1 MTQKRFV
8 DDFGTTVT
16 SYRDKHYKP
25 FGTGKKMKVT
35 LTRTDKKNVQH
46 VSTRTIENL
55 MAGMK
60 ADIGKDVIATFRRQ
74 LPMIANLGWAYKDM
88 HQMPRVCATSELTR
102 TADGELEFKK
112 WNGLV
117 LLTIG
122 SLDDSS
128 QIEQAKA
135 LAMGMPS
142 TLAAFAGSSGKTVKL
157 LVRIAPKDQP
167 MPETEAEV
175 DRLCEAGYQY
185 AVKIYG
191 GLFAGQIIQQKA
203 SARMCFRRTIDQHP
217 LLNLKAIAL
226 KVSTIEA
233 LPTAKAQQPEQRH
246 TDYDKYNDYEYLY
259 RSAVAQVS
267 EEMGSRFDGDKHRDQ
282 AFMTA
287 VASRLRQLGVPAEE
301 AVLHMRSHL
310 WTEAE
315 DDHIRAIV
323 GTVYAENSKQKTKE
337 DSALQIRKEQQ
348 QMMDYLASRYVFRF
362 NTVMGY
368 TEYRPNNTWVHPYVP
383 VDERVL
389 NRMAIECRL
398 AGLNVWDKDI
408 SRYIHSAYIPE
419 YNPVWEYL
427 SACRGKWD
435 GKDRI
440 RELARRVP
448 TKNPYWPDW
457 FYTWFLGMVRQW
469 QSSIYD
475 RYGNQVAPL
484 LISKQGWNKSTFIQS
499 LLPPELQWGFTN
511 QLDVSEKRQTL
522 QAMSQFLLI
531 NLDEFNQI
539 SPQLQQGFLKNVI
552 TLPCVKVKRP
562 YGKHVEPFPRMASFI
577 GATNQADVLTDPSG
591 GRRFLGIE
599 LAGPIDVSQHPNYEQ
614 LFAQALYALDH
625 HESYYFNDEQTQ
637 QILESN
643 RQFQQLTPAEQYFND
658 CFEPANSESDGEYL
672 TSSAI
677 FAHIKKIAGSDLR
690 LNSLNHFGR
699 TLSNIPN
706 LQRKRTMKGTEYL
719 VKLRKN
725 KV

>member
-1 MTQKRFV
+1 
-8 DDFGTTVT
+8 
-16 SYRDKHYKP
+16 
-25 FGTGKKMKVT
+25 MKVT
-35 LTRTDKKNVQH
+35 LIRTDKKNVQH
-46 VSTRTIENL
+46 VSTRTIETL
-55 MAGMK
+55 MERMK
-60 ADIGKDVIATFRRQ
+60 TDIGKDAIASFRRQ
-74 LPMIANLGWAYKDM
+74 LPMIANLGWEYRDM
-88 HQMPRVCATSELTR
+88 HLMPRVCATSELTKK
-102 TADGELEFKK
+102 ANSDLEFGK
-112 WNGLV
+112 WNGLI
-117 LLTIG
+117 LLTLG
-122 SLDDSS
+122 KFEDAG
-128 QIEQAKA
+128 QIEQTKA

-142 TLAAFAGSSGKTVKL
+142 TLAAFTGSSGKTVKL

-167 MPETEAEV
+167 MPESEAEA
-175 DRLCEAGYQY
+175 DKLAKAGYHY

-191 GLFAGQIIQQKA
+191 GLFEGQIVQQEA
-203 SARMCFRRTIDQHP
+203 SARMTFRMTMDQHP
-217 LLNLKAIAL
+217 LVNLKATAL
-226 KVSTIEA
+226 QVSTLEK
-233 LPTAKAQQPEQRH
+233 LPTAKPQLPEQLQ
-246 TDYDKYNDYEYLY
+246 TDHDKYNDYEYLY
-259 RSAVAQVS
+259 RSASVQVM
-267 EEMGSRFDGDKHRDQ
+267 EEMGARFDGDKYRHEVYL
-282 AFMTA
+282 TA
-287 VASRLRQLGVPAEE
+287 LARRLRQFGFPEEE

-315 DDHIRAIV
+315 DDQIRAIV
-323 GTVYAENSKQKTKE
+323 GAVFAEKATKQNITGE
-337 DSALQIRKEQQ
+337 SALQIRKDQQ
-348 QMMDYLASRYVFRF
+348 QVMDYLSSRYVFRF

-383 VDERVL
+383 VDDRVL

-398 AGLNVWDKDI
+398 AGLNAWDKDVA
-408 SRYIHSAYIPE
+408 RYIHSSFIPE

-427 SACRGKWD
+427 SECRGKWD

-448 TKNPYWPDW
+448 TKNPHWPDW

-522 QAMSQFLLI
+522 LAMSQFLLI

-562 YGKHVEPFPRMASFI
+562 YGRHVEPFPRMASFI

-599 LAGPIDVSQHPNYEQ
+599 LTGPIDMSQNPNYEQ
-614 LFAQALYALDH
+614 IFAQALYALDR
-625 HESYYFNDEQTQ
+625 HEAYYFDDEQTQ

-643 RQFQQLTPAEQYFND
+643 RQFQQFTPAEQYFND
-658 CFEPANSESDGEYL
+658 CFEPATSESDGEYL

-677 FAHIKKIAGSDLR
+677 FAHIKKLAGSDLR

-706 LQRKRTMKGTEYL
+706 LQRRRTKKGTEYL
-719 VKLRKN
+719 VKLLK
-725 KV
+725 

>member
-1 MTQKRFV
+1 
-8 DDFGTTVT
+8 
-16 SYRDKHYKP
+16 
-25 FGTGKKMKVT
+25 MKVT
-35 LTRTDKKNVQH
+35 LIRTDKKNVQH
-46 VSTRTIENL
+46 VSTRTIETL
-55 MAGMK
+55 MERMK
-60 ADIGKDVIATFRRQ
+60 TDIGKDAIASFRRQ
-74 LPMIANLGWAYKDM
+74 LPMIANLGWEYRDM
-88 HQMPRVCATSELTR
+88 HLMPRVCATSELTKK
-102 TADGELEFKK
+102 ANSDLEFGK
-112 WNGLV
+112 WNGLI
-117 LLTIG
+117 LLTLG
-122 SLDDSS
+122 KFEDAG
-128 QIEQAKA
+128 QIEQTKA

-142 TLAAFAGSSGKTVKL
+142 TLAAFMGSSGKTVKL

-167 MPETEAEV
+167 MPESEAEA
-175 DRLCEAGYQY
+175 DKLAKAGYHY

-191 GLFAGQIIQQKA
+191 GLFEGQIVQQEA
-203 SARMCFRRTIDQHP
+203 SARMTFRMTMDQHP
-217 LLNLKAIAL
+217 LVNLKATAL
-226 KVSTIEA
+226 QVSTLEK
-233 LPTAKAQQPEQRH
+233 LPTAKPQLPEQLQ
-246 TDYDKYNDYEYLY
+246 TDHDKYNDYEYLY
-259 RSAVAQVS
+259 RSASVQVM
-267 EEMGSRFDGDKHRDQ
+267 EEMGARFDGDKHRHE
-282 AFMTA
+282 AYLTA
-287 VASRLRQLGVPAEE
+287 LARRLRQFGFPEEE

-323 GTVYAENSKQKTKE
+323 GAAYAEKATKQNITGE
-337 DSALQIRKEQQ
+337 SALQIRKDQQ
-348 QMMDYLASRYVFRF
+348 QVMDYLSSRYVFRF

-383 VDERVL
+383 VDDRVL

-398 AGLNVWDKDI
+398 AGLNAWDKDVA
-408 SRYIHSAYIPE
+408 RYIHSSFIPE

-427 SACRGKWD
+427 SECRGKWD

-448 TKNPYWPDW
+448 TKNPHWPDW

-522 QAMSQFLLI
+522 LAMSQFLLI

-562 YGKHVEPFPRMASFI
+562 YGRHVEPFPRMASFI

-599 LAGPIDVSQHPNYEQ
+599 LTGPIDMSQNPNYEQ
-614 LFAQALYALDH
+614 IFAQALYALDH
-625 HESYYFNDEQTQ
+625 HEAYYFNDEQTQ
-637 QILESN
+637 QIIESN
-643 RQFQQLTPAEQYFND
+643 RQFLQFTPAEQYFND
-658 CFEPANSESDGEYL
+658 CFEPATSESDGEYL

-677 FAHIKKIAGSDLR
+677 FAHIKKLAGSDLR

-706 LQRKRTMKGTEYL
+706 LQRRRTKKGTEYL
-719 VKLRKN
+719 VKLLK
-725 KV
+725 

>member
-1 MTQKRFV
+1 
-8 DDFGTTVT
+8 
-16 SYRDKHYKP
+16 
-25 FGTGKKMKVT
+25 MKAT
-35 LTRTDKKNVQH
+35 LIRTDKKNIQH
-46 VSTRTIENL
+46 VSNRTIEKL
-55 MAGMK
+55 MESMK
-60 ADIGKDVIATFRRQ
+60 TDIGKGAIATFRLQ
-74 LPMIANLGWAYKDM
+74 LPMIANLGWEYKDM
-88 HQMPRVCATSELTR
+88 HLMPRVCATSELTKK
-102 TADGELEFKK
+102 ANGDLEFGK
-112 WNGLV
+112 WNGLI
-117 LLTIG
+117 LLTLG
-122 SLDDSS
+122 EFNDNG
-128 QIEQAKA
+128 QVEQTKA

-142 TLAAFAGSSGKTVKL
+142 TFAAFAGSSGKTVKL

-167 MPETEAEV
+167 MPETEAEA
-175 DRLCEAGYQY
+175 DKLCESGYNY
-185 AVKIYG
+185 AMKVYG
-191 GLFAGQIIQQKA
+191 GLFSGQIVEQKA
-203 SARMCFRRTIDQHP
+203 SARMTFRMTMDKNP
-217 LLNLKAIAL
+217 LLNLKATAL
-226 KVSTIEA
+226 QVSTLEE
-233 LPTAKAQQPEQRH
+233 LPTAKPLQPEQRQ

-259 RSAVAQVS
+259 RSASTQIQ
-267 EEMGSRFDGDKHRDQ
+267 EEMGSRFEGDKHRYE
-282 AFMTA
+282 AYLTA
-287 VASRLRQLGVPAEE
+287 LTRRLRQFGFPEE
-301 AVLHMRSHL
+301 ESILHMRSHL
-310 WTEAE
+310 WTEVE
-315 DDHIRAIV
+315 DDHIRTIV
-323 GTVYAENSKQKTKE
+323 RTVYAEGNTKLKKAG
-337 DSALQIRKEQQ
+337 DNALQIRKDQQ
-348 QMMDYLASRYVFRF
+348 QMMEYLSSRYVFRF

-383 VDERVL
+383 VDDRVL

-398 AGLNVWDKDI
+398 AGLNTWDKDI
-408 SRYIHSAYIPE
+408 SRYIHSSYITE

-427 SACRGKWD
+427 SECRGKWD

-448 TKNPYWPDW
+448 TKNPNWPDW
-457 FYTWFLGMVRQW
+457 FYTGFLGMVRQW

-475 RYGNQVAPL
+475 RYGNQIAPL

-599 LAGPIDVSQHPNYEQ
+599 LTGPIDISHNINYEQ
-614 LFAQALYALDH
+614 IFAQALYALDH
-625 HESYYFNDEQTQ
+625 HELYYFNDEQTQ

-658 CFEPANSESDGEYL
+658 CFEPATSENDGKYL

-677 FAHIKKIAGSDLR
+677 FAHIKKLAGSDLR
-690 LNSLNHFGR
+690 LNNLNHFGR

-706 LQRKRTMKGTEYL
+706 LKRKRTTKGTEYL
-719 VKLRKN
+719 VKLRK
-725 KV
+725 

>member
-1 MTQKRFV
+1 
-8 DDFGTTVT
+8 
-16 SYRDKHYKP
+16 
-25 FGTGKKMKVT
+25 MKVT
-35 LTRTDKKNVQH
+35 LIRTDKKNVQH
-46 VSTRTIENL
+46 VSTRTIETL
-55 MAGMK
+55 MERMK
-60 ADIGKDVIATFRRQ
+60 TDIGKDAIASFRRQ
-74 LPMIANLGWAYKDM
+74 LPMIANLGWEYRDM
-88 HQMPRVCATSELTR
+88 HLMPRVCATSELTKK
-102 TADGELEFKK
+102 ANSDLEFGK
-112 WNGLV
+112 WNGLI
-117 LLTIG
+117 LLTLG
-122 SLDDSS
+122 KFEDAG
-128 QIEQAKA
+128 QIEQTKA

-142 TLAAFAGSSGKTVKL
+142 TLAAFMGSSGKTVKL

-167 MPETEAEV
+167 MPESEAEA
-175 DRLCEAGYQY
+175 DKLAKAGYHY

-191 GLFAGQIIQQKA
+191 GLFEGQIVQQEA
-203 SARMCFRRTIDQHP
+203 SARMTFRMTMDQHP
-217 LLNLKAIAL
+217 LVNLKATAL
-226 KVSTIEA
+226 QVSTLEK
-233 LPTAKAQQPEQRH
+233 LPTAKPQLPEQLQ
-246 TDYDKYNDYEYLY
+246 TDHDKYNDYEYLY
-259 RSAVAQVS
+259 RSASVQVM
-267 EEMGSRFDGDKHRDQ
+267 EEMGARFDGDKYRHEVYL
-282 AFMTA
+282 TA
-287 VASRLRQLGVPAEE
+287 LARRLRQFGFPEEE

-315 DDHIRAIV
+315 DDQIRAIV
-323 GTVYAENSKQKTKE
+323 GAAYVEKATKQKTNGE
-337 DSALQIRKEQQ
+337 AALQIRKDQQ
-348 QMMDYLASRYVFRF
+348 QVMDYLSSRYVFRF

-383 VDERVL
+383 VDDRVL

-398 AGLNVWDKDI
+398 AGLNAWDKDVA
-408 SRYIHSAYIPE
+408 RYIHSSFIPE

-427 SACRGKWD
+427 SECRGKWD

-448 TKNPYWPDW
+448 TKNPHWPDW

-522 QAMSQFLLI
+522 LAMSQFLLI

-562 YGKHVEPFPRMASFI
+562 YGRHVEPFPRMASFI

-599 LAGPIDVSQHPNYEQ
+599 LTGPIDMSQNPNYEQ
-614 LFAQALYALDH
+614 IFAQALYALDR
-625 HESYYFNDEQTQ
+625 HEAYYFDDEQTQ

-643 RQFQQLTPAEQYFND
+643 RQFQQFTPAEQYFND
-658 CFEPANSESDGEYL
+658 CFEPATSESDGEYL

-677 FAHIKKIAGSDLR
+677 FAHIKKLAGSDLR

-706 LQRKRTMKGTEYL
+706 LQRRRTKKGTEYL
-719 VKLRKN
+719 VKLLK
-725 KV
+725 

>member
-1 MTQKRFV
+1 
-8 DDFGTTVT
+8 
-16 SYRDKHYKP
+16 
-25 FGTGKKMKVT
+25 MKVT
-35 LTRTDKKNVQH
+35 LIRTDKKNVQH
-46 VSTRTIENL
+46 VSTRTIETL
-55 MAGMK
+55 MERMK
-60 ADIGKDVIATFRRQ
+60 TDIGKDAIASFRRQ
-74 LPMIANLGWAYKDM
+74 LPMIANLGWEYKDM
-88 HQMPRVCATSELTR
+88 HLMPRVCATSELTKK
-102 TADGELEFKK
+102 ANKDLEFGQ
-112 WNGLV
+112 WNGLI
-117 LLTIG
+117 LLTLG
-122 SLDDSS
+122 KFEDAGL
-128 QIEQAKA
+128 IEQTKA

-142 TLAAFAGSSGKTVKL
+142 TLAAFMGSSGKTVKL
-157 LVRIAPKDQP
+157 LVRIAPKNQP
-167 MPETEAEV
+167 MPESEAEA
-175 DRLCEAGYQY
+175 DKLAKAGYHY

-191 GLFAGQIIQQKA
+191 GLFEGQIIQQEP
-203 SARMCFRRTIDQHP
+203 SARMTFRMTMDQHP
-217 LLNLKAIAL
+217 LLNLKATAL
-226 KVSTIEA
+226 QVSTLEE
-233 LPTAKAQQPEQRH
+233 LPTAKPQQPEQLQ
-246 TDYDKYNDYEYLY
+246 TDHNKYNDYEYLY
-259 RSAVAQVS
+259 RSASVQVM
-267 EEMGSRFDGDKHRDQ
+267 EEMGARFDGDKHRHE
-282 AFMTA
+282 AYLTA
-287 VASRLRQLGVPAEE
+287 LARRLRQFGFPEEE

-323 GTVYAENSKQKTKE
+323 GAAYAEKATKQKTNGE
-337 DSALQIRKEQQ
+337 TALQIRKDQQ
-348 QMMDYLASRYVFRF
+348 QVMDYLSSRYVFRF

-383 VDERVL
+383 VDDRVL

-398 AGLNVWDKDI
+398 AGLNAWDKDVA
-408 SRYIHSAYIPE
+408 RYIHSSFIPE

-427 SACRGKWD
+427 GECRGKWD

-448 TKNPYWPDW
+448 TKNPHWPDW

-562 YGKHVEPFPRMASFI
+562 YGRHVEPFPRMASFI

-591 GRRFLGIE
+591 GRRFIGIE
-599 LAGPIDVSQHPNYEQ
+599 LTAPIDMSQNPNYEQ
-614 LFAQALYALDH
+614 IFAQALYALDH
-625 HESYYFNDEQTQ
+625 HEAYYFNDEQTQ
-637 QILESN
+637 KILESN

-658 CFEPANSESDGEYL
+658 CFEPATSESDGEYL

-677 FAHIKKIAGSDLR
+677 FAHIKKLAGSDLR

-706 LQRKRTMKGTEYL
+706 LQRRRTKKGTEYL
-719 VKLRKN
+719 VKRLK
-725 KV
+725 

>member
-1 MTQKRFV
+1 
-8 DDFGTTVT
+8 
-16 SYRDKHYKP
+16 
-25 FGTGKKMKVT
+25 MKVT
-35 LTRTDKKNVQH
+35 LIRTDKKNVQH
-46 VSTRTIENL
+46 VSTRTIETL
-55 MAGMK
+55 MERMK
-60 ADIGKDVIATFRRQ
+60 TDVGKEAIATFRRQ
-74 LPMIANLGWAYKDM
+74 LPMIANLGWEYKDM
-88 HQMPRVCATSELTR
+88 HLMPRVCATSELTKK
-102 TADGELEFKK
+102 ANKDLEFGQ
-112 WNGLV
+112 WNGLI
-117 LLTIG
+117 LLTLG
-122 SLDDSS
+122 KFEDAGL
-128 QIEQAKA
+128 IEQTKE

-142 TLAAFAGSSGKTVKL
+142 TLAAFMGSSGKTVKL
-157 LVRIAPKDQP
+157 LVRIAPKNQP
-167 MPETEAEV
+167 MPESEAEA
-175 DRLCEAGYQY
+175 DKLAKAGYHY

-191 GLFAGQIIQQKA
+191 GLFEGQIIQQEP
-203 SARMCFRRTIDQHP
+203 SARMTFRMTMDQHP
-217 LLNLKAIAL
+217 LVNLKATAL
-226 KVSTIEA
+226 QVSTLEE
-233 LPTAKAQQPEQRH
+233 LPTAKPQQPEQLQ
-246 TDYDKYNDYEYLY
+246 TDHDKYNDYEYLY
-259 RSAVAQVS
+259 RSASVQVM
-267 EEMGSRFDGDKHRDQ
+267 EEMGARFDGDKHRRE
-282 AFMTA
+282 AFLTA
-287 VASRLRQLGVPAEE
+287 LARRLRQFGFPEEE

-323 GTVYAENSKQKTKE
+323 RAAYAEKATKQKTNGE
-337 DSALQIRKEQQ
+337 TALQIRKDQQ
-348 QMMDYLASRYVFRF
+348 QVMDYLSSRYVFRF

-383 VDERVL
+383 VDDRVL

-398 AGLNVWDKDI
+398 AGLNAWDKDVA
-408 SRYIHSAYIPE
+408 RYIHSSFIPE

-427 SACRGKWD
+427 GECRGKWD

-448 TKNPYWPDW
+448 TKNPHWPDW

-552 TLPCVKVKRP
+552 TLACVKVKRP
-562 YGKHVEPFPRMASFI
+562 YGRHVEPFPRMASFI

-599 LAGPIDVSQHPNYEQ
+599 LTGPIDMSQNPNYEQ
-614 LFAQALYALDH
+614 IFAQALYALDH
-625 HESYYFNDEQTQ
+625 HEAYYFNDEQTQ
-637 QILESN
+637 QIIESN

-658 CFEPANSESDGEYL
+658 CFEPATSESDGEYL

-677 FAHIKKIAGSDLR
+677 FAHIKKLAGSGLR

-706 LQRKRTMKGTEYL
+706 LQRRRTKKGTEYL
-719 VKLRKN
+719 VKRLK
-725 KV
+725 

>member
-1 MTQKRFV
+1 
-8 DDFGTTVT
+8 
-16 SYRDKHYKP
+16 
-25 FGTGKKMKVT
+25 MKVT
-35 LTRTDKKNVQH
+35 LIRTDKKNVQH
-46 VSTRTIENL
+46 VSTRTIETL
-55 MAGMK
+55 MERMK
-60 ADIGKDVIATFRRQ
+60 TDIGKDAIASFRRQ
-74 LPMIANLGWAYKDM
+74 LPMIANLGWEYKDM
-88 HQMPRVCATSELTR
+88 HLMPRVCATSELTKK
-102 TADGELEFKK
+102 TNKDLEFGK
-112 WNGLV
+112 WNGLI
-117 LLTIG
+117 LLTLG
-122 SLDDSS
+122 KFEDAG
-128 QIEQAKA
+128 QIEQTKA

-142 TLAAFAGSSGKTVKL
+142 TLAAFMGSSGKTVKL

-167 MPETEAEV
+167 MPESEAEA
-175 DRLCEAGYQY
+175 DKLAKAGYHY

-191 GLFAGQIIQQKA
+191 GLFEGQIVQQEA
-203 SARMCFRRTIDQHP
+203 SARMTFRMTMDQHP
-217 LLNLKAIAL
+217 LVNLKATAL
-226 KVSTIEA
+226 QVSTLEE
-233 LPTAKAQQPEQRH
+233 LPTVKPQQPEQLQ
-246 TDYDKYNDYEYLY
+246 TDHDKYNDYEYLY
-259 RSAVAQVS
+259 RSASVQVM
-267 EEMGSRFDGDKHRDQ
+267 EEMGARFDGDKYRHEVYL
-282 AFMTA
+282 TA
-287 VASRLRQLGVPAEE
+287 LARRLRQFGFPEEE

-323 GTVYAENSKQKTKE
+323 GAVFAEKATKQKTNGE
-337 DSALQIRKEQQ
+337 TALQIRKDQQ
-348 QMMDYLASRYVFRF
+348 QVMDYLASRYVFRF

-383 VDERVL
+383 VDDRVL

-398 AGLNVWDKDI
+398 AGLNAWDKDVA
-408 SRYIHSAYIPE
+408 RYIHSSFIPE

-427 SACRGKWD
+427 SECRGKWD

-448 TKNPYWPDW
+448 TKNPHWPDW

-522 QAMSQFLLI
+522 LAMSQFLLI

-562 YGKHVEPFPRMASFI
+562 YGRHVEPFPRMASFI

-599 LAGPIDVSQHPNYEQ
+599 LTGPIDMSQNPNYEQ
-614 LFAQALYALDH
+614 IFAQALYALDH
-625 HESYYFNDEQTQ
+625 HEAYYFNDEQTQ
-637 QILESN
+637 QIIESN
-643 RQFQQLTPAEQYFND
+643 RQFLQFTPAEQYFND
-658 CFEPANSESDGEYL
+658 CFEPATSESDGEYL

-677 FAHIKKIAGSDLR
+677 FAHIKKLAGSDLR

-706 LQRKRTMKGTEYL
+706 LQRRRTKKGTEYL
-719 VKLRKN
+719 VKLLK
-725 KV
+725 

>member
-1 MTQKRFV
+1 
-8 DDFGTTVT
+8 
-16 SYRDKHYKP
+16 
-25 FGTGKKMKVT
+25 MKVT
-35 LTRTDKKNVQH
+35 LIRTDKKNVQH
-46 VSTRTIENL
+46 VSTRTIETL
-55 MAGMK
+55 MERMK
-60 ADIGKDVIATFRRQ
+60 TDIGKDAIASFRRQ
-74 LPMIANLGWAYKDM
+74 LPMIANLGWEYKDM
-88 HQMPRVCATSELTR
+88 HLMPRVCATSELTKK
-102 TADGELEFKK
+102 ANKDLEFGQ
-112 WNGLV
+112 WNGLI
-117 LLTIG
+117 LLTLG
-122 SLDDSS
+122 KFEDAGL
-128 QIEQAKA
+128 IEQTKA

-142 TLAAFAGSSGKTVKL
+142 TLAAFMGSSGKTVKL
-157 LVRIAPKDQP
+157 LVRIAPKNQP
-167 MPETEAEV
+167 MPESEAEA
-175 DRLCEAGYQY
+175 DKLAKAGYHY

-191 GLFAGQIIQQKA
+191 GLFEGQIIQQEP
-203 SARMCFRRTIDQHP
+203 SARMTFRMTMDQHP
-217 LLNLKAIAL
+217 LLNLKATAL
-226 KVSTIEA
+226 QVSTLEE
-233 LPTAKAQQPEQRH
+233 LPTAKPQQPEQLQ
-246 TDYDKYNDYEYLY
+246 TDHDKYNDYEYLY
-259 RSAVAQVS
+259 RSASVQVM
-267 EEMGSRFDGDKHRDQ
+267 EEMGARFDGDKHRRE
-282 AFMTA
+282 AFLTA
-287 VASRLRQLGVPAEE
+287 LARRLRQFGFPEEE

-323 GTVYAENSKQKTKE
+323 GAAYAEKATKQKTNGE
-337 DSALQIRKEQQ
+337 TALQIRKDQQ
-348 QMMDYLASRYVFRF
+348 QVMDYLSSRYVFRF

-383 VDERVL
+383 VDDRVL

-398 AGLNVWDKDI
+398 AGLNAWDKDVA
-408 SRYIHSAYIPE
+408 RYIHSSFIPE

-427 SACRGKWD
+427 GECRGKWD

-552 TLPCVKVKRP
+552 TLACVKVKRP
-562 YGKHVEPFPRMASFI
+562 YGRHVEPFPRMASFI

-599 LAGPIDVSQHPNYEQ
+599 LTGPIDMSQNPNYEQ
-614 LFAQALYALDH
+614 IFAQALYALDH
-625 HESYYFNDEQTQ
+625 HEAYYFNDEQTQ

-658 CFEPANSESDGEYL
+658 CFEPATSESDGEYL

-677 FAHIKKIAGSDLR
+677 FAHIKKLAGSDLR

-706 LQRKRTMKGTEYL
+706 LQRRRTKKGTEYL
-719 VKLRKN
+719 VKRLK
-725 KV
+725 

>member
-1 MTQKRFV
+1 
-8 DDFGTTVT
+8 
-16 SYRDKHYKP
+16 
-25 FGTGKKMKVT
+25 MKVT
-35 LTRTDKKNVQH
+35 LIRTDKKNVQH
-46 VSTRTIENL
+46 VSTRTIETL
-55 MAGMK
+55 MERMK
-60 ADIGKDVIATFRRQ
+60 TDIGKEAIATFRRQ
-74 LPMIANLGWAYKDM
+74 LPMIANLGWEYRDM
-88 HQMPRVCATSELTR
+88 HLIPRVCATSELTKK
-102 TADGELEFKK
+102 ANGDLEFGQ
-112 WNGLV
+112 WNGLI
-117 LLTIG
+117 LLTLG
-122 SLDDSS
+122 KFEDAG
-128 QIEQAKA
+128 QIEQTKA

-142 TLAAFAGSSGKTVKL
+142 TLAASTGSSGKTVKL
-157 LVRIAPKDQP
+157 LVRIAPKNQP
-167 MPETEAEV
+167 MPESEAEA
-175 DRLCEAGYQY
+175 DKLAKAGYHY

-191 GLFAGQIIQQKA
+191 GLFEGQIIQQEA
-203 SARMCFRRTIDQHP
+203 SARMTFRMTMDQNP
-217 LLNLKAIAL
+217 LVNLKATAL
-226 KVSTIEA
+226 QVSTLEK
-233 LPTAKAQQPEQRH
+233 LPTAKPQLPEQLQ
-246 TDYDKYNDYEYLY
+246 TDHDKYNDYEYLY
-259 RSAVAQVS
+259 RSASVQVM
-267 EEMGSRFDGDKHRDQ
+267 EEMGARFDGDQHRHE
-282 AFMTA
+282 AYLTA
-287 VASRLRQLGVPAEE
+287 LARRLRQFGFPEEE

-323 GTVYAENSKQKTKE
+323 GAAYAEKATKQNTTGE
-337 DSALQIRKEQQ
+337 SAMQIRKDQQ
-348 QMMDYLASRYVFRF
+348 QVMDYLSSRYVFRF

-368 TEYRPNNTWVHPYVP
+368 TEYRPNNTWVHPFVP
-383 VDERVL
+383 VDDRVL

-398 AGLNVWDKDI
+398 AGLNAWDKDVA
-408 SRYIHSAYIPE
+408 RYIHSSFIPE

-427 SACRGKWD
+427 SGCRGKWD

-511 QLDVSEKRQTL
+511 QLDVSEKRQAL

-562 YGKHVEPFPRMASFI
+562 YGRHVEPFPRMASFI

-599 LAGPIDVSQHPNYEQ
+599 LTGPIDMSQNPNYEQ
-614 LFAQALYALDH
+614 IFAQALYALDR
-625 HESYYFNDEQTQ
+625 HEAYYFDDEQTQ

-643 RQFQQLTPAEQYFND
+643 RQFQQLTPAEQFFND
-658 CFEPANSESDGEYL
+658 CFEPATSESDGEYL

-677 FAHIKKIAGSDLR
+677 FAHIKKLAGSDLR

-706 LQRKRTMKGTEYL
+706 LQRRRTKKGTEYL
-719 VKLRKN
+719 VKLLK
-725 KV
+725 

>member
-1 MTQKRFV
+1 
-8 DDFGTTVT
+8 
-16 SYRDKHYKP
+16 
-25 FGTGKKMKVT
+25 MKVT
-35 LTRTDKKNVQH
+35 LIRTDKKNVQH
-46 VSTRTIENL
+46 VSTRTIETL
-55 MAGMK
+55 MERMK
-60 ADIGKDVIATFRRQ
+60 TDIGKDAIASFRRQ
-74 LPMIANLGWAYKDM
+74 LPMIANLGWEYRDM
-88 HQMPRVCATSELTR
+88 HLMPRVCATSELTKK
-102 TADGELEFKK
+102 ANSDLEFGK
-112 WNGLV
+112 WNGLI
-117 LLTIG
+117 LLTLG
-122 SLDDSS
+122 KFEDAG
-128 QIEQAKA
+128 QIEQTKA

-142 TLAAFAGSSGKTVKL
+142 TLAAFMGSSGKTVKL

-167 MPETEAEV
+167 MPESEAEA
-175 DRLCEAGYQY
+175 DKLAKAGYHY

-191 GLFAGQIIQQKA
+191 GLFEGQIVQQEA
-203 SARMCFRRTIDQHP
+203 SARMTFRMTMDQHP
-217 LLNLKAIAL
+217 LVNLKATAL
-226 KVSTIEA
+226 QVSTLEK
-233 LPTAKAQQPEQRH
+233 LPTAKPQLPEQLQ
-246 TDYDKYNDYEYLY
+246 TDHDKYNDYEYLY
-259 RSAVAQVS
+259 RSASVQVM
-267 EEMGSRFDGDKHRDQ
+267 EEMGARFDGDKHRHE
-282 AFMTA
+282 AYLTA
-287 VASRLRQLGVPAEE
+287 LARRLRQFGFPEEE

-323 GTVYAENSKQKTKE
+323 GAAYAEKATKQKANGE
-337 DSALQIRKEQQ
+337 AALQIRKDQQ
-348 QMMDYLASRYVFRF
+348 QVMDYLASRYVFRF

-368 TEYRPNNTWVHPYVP
+368 TEYRPNNTWVHPFVP
-383 VDERVL
+383 VDDRVL

-398 AGLNVWDKDI
+398 AGLNAWDKDVA
-408 SRYIHSAYIPE
+408 RYIHSSFIPE

-427 SACRGKWD
+427 SECRGKWD

-448 TKNPYWPDW
+448 TKNPHWPDW

-522 QAMSQFLLI
+522 LAMSQFLLI
-531 NLDEFNQI
+531 NLDEVNQI

-562 YGKHVEPFPRMASFI
+562 YGRHVEPFPRMASFI

-599 LAGPIDVSQHPNYEQ
+599 LTGPIDMSQNPNYEQ
-614 LFAQALYALDH
+614 IFAQALYALDH
-625 HESYYFNDEQTQ
+625 HEAYYFNDEQTQ
-637 QILESN
+637 QIIESN
-643 RQFQQLTPAEQYFND
+643 RQFLQFTPAEQYFND
-658 CFEPANSESDGEYL
+658 CFEPATSESDGEYL

-677 FAHIKKIAGSDLR
+677 FAHIKKLAGSDLR

-706 LQRKRTMKGTEYL
+706 LQRRRTKKGTEYL
-719 VKLRKN
+719 VKLLK
-725 KV
+725 

>member
-1 MTQKRFV
+1 
-8 DDFGTTVT
+8 
-16 SYRDKHYKP
+16 
-25 FGTGKKMKVT
+25 MKAT
-35 LTRTDKKNVQH
+35 LIRTDKKNIQH
-46 VSTRTIENL
+46 VSTRTIETL
-55 MAGMK
+55 LDRMK
-60 ADIGKDVIATFRRQ
+60 TDVGKDTIANFRRQ
-74 LPMIANLGWAYKDM
+74 LPMIANLGWEYKDM
-88 HQMPRVCATSELTR
+88 HLLPRVCATCEL
-102 TADGELEFKK
+102 AKKANGDLEFSK
-112 WNGLV
+112 WNGLI
-117 LLTIG
+117 LLTLG
-122 SLDDSS
+122 KFNDNE
-128 QIEQAKA
+128 QIEQAKV
-135 LAMGMPS
+135 LAMGIPS
-142 TLAAFAGSSGKTVKL
+142 TLAAFAGSSGKTIKL
-157 LVRIAPKDQP
+157 LVRIAPKDHP
-167 MPETEAEV
+167 MPESETET
-175 DRLCEAGYQY
+175 DKLCETGYKY
-185 AVKIYG
+185 AVKVYG
-191 GLFAGQIIQQKA
+191 GLFSGLIIQQKA
-203 SARMCFRRTIDQHP
+203 SARMTFRMTLDQNP
-217 LLNLKAIAL
+217 LLNLKATAL
-226 KVSTIEA
+226 LVSTLEE
-233 LPTAKAQQPEQRH
+233 LPTAKPQQTEQRQ

-259 RSAVAQVS
+259 RSASAQDL
-267 EEMGSRFDGDKHRDQ
+267 EEMGSRFDGDKHRDE
-282 AFMTA
+282 AYLTA
-287 VASRLRQLGVPAEE
+287 LTRRLRQMGFPEEE

-310 WTEAE
+310 WTEVE
-315 DDHIRAIV
+315 DDHIRTIV
-323 GTVYAENSKQKTKE
+323 GTVYAEANAKQKKTG
-337 DSALQIRKEQQ
+337 DNALQIRKDQQ
-348 QMMDYLASRYVFRF
+348 QMLEYLSSRYVFRF

-383 VDERVL
+383 VDDRVL

-408 SRYIHSAYIPE
+408 SRYIHSSYIPE

-427 SACRGKWD
+427 GECRGKWD

-440 RELARRVP
+440 RELASKVP

-475 RYGNQVAPL
+475 RYGNQIAPL

-599 LAGPIDVSQHPNYEQ
+599 LTGPIDISQNPNYEQ
-614 LFAQALYALDH
+614 IFSQALYALDH
-625 HESYYFNDEQTQ
+625 HEPYYFNDEQTQ

-643 RQFQQLTPAEQYFND
+643 RQFQQLTPVEQYFND
-658 CFEPANSESDGEYL
+658 CFEPAESEADGKYL
-672 TSSAI
+672 TASAI
-677 FAHIKKIAGSDLR
+677 FAHIKKVAGGDLR

-699 TLSNIPN
+699 MLSNNSKI
-706 LQRKRTMKGTEYL
+706 QRKRSNKGTEYL
-719 VKLRKN
+719 VKLRK
-725 KV
+725 

>member
-1 MTQKRFV
+1 
-8 DDFGTTVT
+8 
-16 SYRDKHYKP
+16 
-25 FGTGKKMKVT
+25 MKVT
-35 LTRTDKKNVQH
+35 LIRTDKKNVQH
-46 VSTRTIENL
+46 VSTRTIETL
-55 MAGMK
+55 MERMK
-60 ADIGKDVIATFRRQ
+60 TDIGKDAIASFRRQ
-74 LPMIANLGWAYKDM
+74 LPMIANLGWEYRDM
-88 HQMPRVCATSELTR
+88 HLMPRVCATSELTKK
-102 TADGELEFKK
+102 ANSDLEFGK
-112 WNGLV
+112 WNGLI
-117 LLTIG
+117 LLTLG
-122 SLDDSS
+122 KFEDAG
-128 QIEQAKA
+128 QIEQTKA

-142 TLAAFAGSSGKTVKL
+142 TLAAFMGSSGKTVKL

-167 MPETEAEV
+167 MPESEAEA
-175 DRLCEAGYQY
+175 DKLAKAGYHY

-191 GLFAGQIIQQKA
+191 GLFEGQIVQQEA
-203 SARMCFRRTIDQHP
+203 SARMTFRMTMDQHP
-217 LLNLKAIAL
+217 LVNLKATAL
-226 KVSTIEA
+226 QVSTLEK
-233 LPTAKAQQPEQRH
+233 LPTAKPQLPEQLQ
-246 TDYDKYNDYEYLY
+246 TDHDKYNDYEYLY
-259 RSAVAQVS
+259 RSASVQVM
-267 EEMGSRFDGDKHRDQ
+267 EEMGARFDGDKHRHE
-282 AFMTA
+282 AYLTA
-287 VASRLRQLGVPAEE
+287 LARRLRQFGFPEEE

-323 GTVYAENSKQKTKE
+323 GAAYAEKATKQNTTGE
-337 DSALQIRKEQQ
+337 AALQIRKDQQ
-348 QMMDYLASRYVFRF
+348 QVMDYLSSRYVFRF

-383 VDERVL
+383 VDDRVL

-398 AGLNVWDKDI
+398 AGLNAWDKDVA
-408 SRYIHSAYIPE
+408 RYIHSSFIPE

-427 SACRGKWD
+427 GECRGKWD

-448 TKNPYWPDW
+448 TKNPHWPDW

-522 QAMSQFLLI
+522 LAMSQFLLI

-562 YGKHVEPFPRMASFI
+562 YGRHVEPFPRMASFI

-599 LAGPIDVSQHPNYEQ
+599 LTGPIDMSQNPNYEQ
-614 LFAQALYALDH
+614 IFAQALYALDH
-625 HESYYFNDEQTQ
+625 HEAYYFNDEQTQ
-637 QILESN
+637 QIIESN
-643 RQFQQLTPAEQYFND
+643 RQFLQFTPAEQYFND
-658 CFEPANSESDGEYL
+658 CFEPATSESDGEYL

-677 FAHIKKIAGSDLR
+677 FAHIKKLAGSDLR

-706 LQRKRTMKGTEYL
+706 LQRRRTKKGTEYL
-719 VKLRKN
+719 VKLLK
-725 KV
+725 

>member
-1 MTQKRFV
+1 
-8 DDFGTTVT
+8 
-16 SYRDKHYKP
+16 
-25 FGTGKKMKVT
+25 MKVT
-35 LTRTDKKNVQH
+35 LIRTDKKNVQH
-46 VSTRTIENL
+46 VSTRTIETL
-55 MAGMK
+55 MERMK
-60 ADIGKDVIATFRRQ
+60 TDIGKEAIATFRRQ
-74 LPMIANLGWAYKDM
+74 LPMIANLGWEYKDM
-88 HQMPRVCATSELTR
+88 HLMPRVCATSELTKK
-102 TADGELEFKK
+102 ANKDLEFGQ
-112 WNGLV
+112 WNGLI
-117 LLTIG
+117 LLTLG
-122 SLDDSS
+122 KFEDAG
-128 QIEQAKA
+128 QIEQTKA

-142 TLAAFAGSSGKTVKL
+142 TLAAFMGSSGKTVKL
-157 LVRIAPKDQP
+157 LVRIAPKNQP
-167 MPETEAEV
+167 MPESEAEA
-175 DRLCEAGYQY
+175 DKLAKAGYHY

-191 GLFAGQIIQQKA
+191 GLFEGQIIQQEP
-203 SARMCFRRTIDQHP
+203 SARMTFRMTMDQHP
-217 LLNLKAIAL
+217 LLNLKATAL
-226 KVSTIEA
+226 QVSTLEE
-233 LPTAKAQQPEQRH
+233 LPTAKPQQPEQLQ
-246 TDYDKYNDYEYLY
+246 TDHDKYNDYEYLY
-259 RSAVAQVS
+259 RSASVQVM
-267 EEMGSRFDGDKHRDQ
+267 EEMGARFDGDKHRRE
-282 AFMTA
+282 AFLTA
-287 VASRLRQLGVPAEE
+287 LARRLRQFGFPEEE

-323 GTVYAENSKQKTKE
+323 GAAYAEKATKQKTNGE
-337 DSALQIRKEQQ
+337 TALQIRKDQQ
-348 QMMDYLASRYVFRF
+348 QVMDYLSSRYVFRF

-383 VDERVL
+383 VDDRVL

-398 AGLNVWDKDI
+398 AGLNAWDKDVA
-408 SRYIHSAYIPE
+408 RYIHSSFIPE

-427 SACRGKWD
+427 GECRGKWD

-562 YGKHVEPFPRMASFI
+562 YGRHVEPFPRMASFI

-599 LAGPIDVSQHPNYEQ
+599 LTAPIDMSQNPNYEQ
-614 LFAQALYALDH
+614 IFAQALYALDH
-625 HESYYFNDEQTQ
+625 HEEYYFNDEQTQ

-658 CFEPANSESDGEYL
+658 CFEPATSESDGEYL

-677 FAHIKKIAGSDLR
+677 FAHIKKLAGSDLR

-706 LQRKRTMKGTEYL
+706 LQRRRTKKGTEYL
-719 VKLRKN
+719 VKRLK
-725 KV
+725 

>member
-1 MTQKRFV
+1 
-8 DDFGTTVT
+8 
-16 SYRDKHYKP
+16 
-25 FGTGKKMKVT
+25 MKVT
-35 LTRTDKKNVQH
+35 LIRTDKKNVQH
-46 VSTRTIENL
+46 VSTRTIETL
-55 MAGMK
+55 MERMK
-60 ADIGKDVIATFRRQ
+60 TDIGKEAIATFRRQ
-74 LPMIANLGWAYKDM
+74 LPMIANLGWEYRDM
-88 HQMPRVCATSELTR
+88 HLIPRVCATSELTKK
-102 TADGELEFKK
+102 ANGDLEFGQ
-112 WNGLV
+112 WNGLI
-117 LLTIG
+117 LLTLG
-122 SLDDSS
+122 KFEDAGL
-128 QIEQAKA
+128 IEQTKA
-135 LAMGMPS
+135 LVMGMPS
-142 TLAAFAGSSGKTVKL
+142 TLAAFMGSSGKTVKL
-157 LVRIAPKDQP
+157 LVRIAPKNQP
-167 MPETEAEV
+167 MPESEAEA
-175 DRLCEAGYQY
+175 DKLAKAGYHY

-191 GLFAGQIIQQKA
+191 GLFEGQIIQQEA
-203 SARMCFRRTIDQHP
+203 SARMTFRMTMDQNP
-217 LLNLKAIAL
+217 LVNLKATAL
-226 KVSTIEA
+226 QVSTLEK
-233 LPTAKAQQPEQRH
+233 LPTAKPQQPEQLQ
-246 TDYDKYNDYEYLY
+246 TDHDKYNDYEYLY
-259 RSAVAQVS
+259 RSASVQVM
-267 EEMGSRFDGDKHRDQ
+267 EEMGARFDGDQHRHE
-282 AFMTA
+282 AYLTA
-287 VASRLRQLGVPAEE
+287 LARRLRQFGFPEEE

-323 GTVYAENSKQKTKE
+323 GAAYAEKATKQNTTGE
-337 DSALQIRKEQQ
+337 SALQIRKDQQ
-348 QMMDYLASRYVFRF
+348 QVMDYLSSRYVFRF

-368 TEYRPNNTWVHPYVP
+368 TEYRPNNTWVHPFVP
-383 VDERVL
+383 VDDRVL

-398 AGLNVWDKDI
+398 AGLNAWDKDVA
-408 SRYIHSAYIPE
+408 RYIHSSFIPE

-427 SACRGKWD
+427 SGCRGKWD

-511 QLDVSEKRQTL
+511 QLDVSEKRQAL

-552 TLPCVKVKRP
+552 TLACVKVKRP
-562 YGKHVEPFPRMASFI
+562 YGRHVEPFPRMASFI

-599 LAGPIDVSQHPNYEQ
+599 LTGPIDMSQNPNYEQ
-614 LFAQALYALDH
+614 IFAQALYALDR
-625 HESYYFNDEQTQ
+625 HEAYYFDDEQTQ

-643 RQFQQLTPAEQYFND
+643 RQFQQLTPAEQFFND
-658 CFEPANSESDGEYL
+658 CFEPATSESDGEYL

-677 FAHIKKIAGSDLR
+677 FAHIKKLAGSDLR

-706 LQRKRTMKGTEYL
+706 LQRRRTKKGTEYL
-719 VKLRKN
+719 VKLLK
-725 KV
+725 